1 MSTTTLAHRNGIDV
15 DQLVATIGA
24 IHEDAALAE
33 FTFRATSTW
42 VDGTWNTGR
51 IRGFTHA
58 GREDDTRQVSFTLH
72 GGEPSVLLGEDHGPN
87 AVELLLQALGFCY
100 SVGFVANAAAR
111 GIEVSELTY
120 DVEGD
125 LDVQAFLGLSGP
137 RAGFTEIRVR
147 ARVSSPNATEDEL
160 RDLCE
165 HVQATSPVRD
175 TLANPVPVETVL
187 EIV

>member
-1 MSTTTLAHRNGIDV
+1 MPGTTLSHRNGIDV

-24 IHEDAALAE
+24 IQDDAALAE

-51 IRGFTHA
+51 IQGFTHA
-58 GREDDTRQVSFTLH
+58 GKEDDSRQLSFTLH
-72 GGEPSVLLGEDHGPN
+72 GGEPAVLLGEDHGPN

-111 GIEVSELTY
+111 GIDITDLTY
-120 DVEGD
+120 EVEGD
-125 LDVQAFLGLSGP
+125 LDVRSFLGLDGP
-137 RAGFTEIRVR
+137 RAGFTGIRVH
-147 ARVSSPNATEDEL
+147 ARVSSPNATEEEL
-160 RDLCE
+160 QDLCA

-175 TLANPVPVETVL
+175 TLANPVQVDTVL
-187 EIV
+187 EVA